1 MVKCNAPWKNARQW
15 SENGDPAWVQEELP
29 KWKKVEEAQR
39 EMLRIK
45 IFQLE
50 AAFVRQDIRV
60 GSRNFFGAA
69 PRPRRADTLRPK
81 AVYAMSR
88 TVSSCI
94 SDDGIERIN
103 GVCWPNLASSV
114 PAQSVGSHM

>member
-1 MVKCNAPWKNARQW
+1 
-15 SENGDPAWVQEELP
+15 
-29 KWKKVEEAQR
+29 
-39 EMLRIK
+39 MLRMK
-45 IFQLE
+45 IFQVEAAISSDKIFELE
-50 AAFVRQDIRV
+50 AAISSVPPHAPDVQIRFV
-60 GSRNFFGAA
+60 
-69 PRPRRADTLRPK
+69 K